1 MYLYYQ
7 APTREMFGQ
16 TWEIAQMN
24 ACDVLLQRRKELKL
38 KQQEVAEL
46 AGLQVRQYQRLES
59 GERDI
64 TSTSAGVLLAVCRAL
79 RLDPNLFIG
88 EGNEPPE
95 VKCIVLPP
103 IAKQGLSY
111 VIPSIAY
118 YNLVSA
124 IPRGMVC
131 TDDDLMACLRAAY
144 GMEGLEIQHD
154 HNSAEMYLND
164 CFPYWRVVSST
175 GNLVNHFFCSKEK
188 QQSYLA
194 KEGVKAVQVGEQERY
209 HIEDFQYRRFDIT
222 HFKITVQKTDEEIM
236 EQFSKP
242 HGSEDK

>member
-24 ACDVLLQRRKELKL
+24 ACDVLRQRRKELKL

-46 AGLQVRQYQRLES
+46 AGLQVRQYQRLEA

-95 VKCIVLPP
+95 EKCIVLPP

-124 IPRGMVC
+124 VPRGMVC
-131 TDDDLMACLRAAY
+131 TDDDLMACLRAVY

-154 HNSAEMYLND
+154 HNSAIMYLND
-164 CFPYWRVVSST
+164 RFPYWRVVSST
-175 GNLVNHFFCSKEK
+175 GDLVNHFFCSKEK
-188 QQSYLA
+188 QQAYLA
-194 KEGVKAVQVGEQERY
+194 NEGVKAVQFGEQERY
-209 HIEDFQYRRFDIT
+209 RIEDFQYRRFDMT
-222 HFKITVQKTDEEIM
+222 HFKITVQKSDAEIL
-236 EQFSKP
+236 EFLHKAKAA
-242 HGSEDK
+242 EDK